1 MHEADV
7 LPKVVTIAPFSLWR
21 NGLFLRRLRKSEG
34 KTLKEIDQ
42 SWNPIYKGSTRFSFE
57 SLLEGRKSIGDDF
70 VTRRMVEETQEK
82 FQGTVID
89 KGSVPE
95 AAVYYSALRGLSKIL
110 EPNIFDDFIAFTDQ
124 LLDPETYAD
133 FLGTL
138 GISVENGSDMSD
150 LEPQK
155 LAASIAKRPG
165 RMMETSADRCFFL
178 VYFPSKEMRDQAFDA
193 FKDQNLIDPLMMYPY
208 EELSG
213 DPEDK
218 KSESMCKVLEFSL
231 PRRRTETA
239 EESNSRARSLLEK
252 VVGPSGYLRF
262 SLH

>member
-1 MHEADV
+1 MLLSPWGGTV
-7 LPKVVTIAPFSLWR
+7 CFY
-21 NGLFLRRLRKSEG
+21 RRLKKKSEG

-70 VTRRMVEETQEK
+70 VTRHMVEETQEE